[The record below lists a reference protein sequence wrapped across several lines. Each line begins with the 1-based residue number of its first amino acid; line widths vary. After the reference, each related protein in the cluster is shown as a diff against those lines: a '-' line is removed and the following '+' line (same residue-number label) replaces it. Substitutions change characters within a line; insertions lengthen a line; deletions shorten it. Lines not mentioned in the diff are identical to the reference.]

1 MLSNSR
7 HIELLLM
14 AQHQAATA
22 IAEPTHRYAEID
34 GLKLHYLDWGGN
46 ADKHTFLL
54 LHGGAAHAHWWDSVA
69 QLLTTHGRVLALD
82 FRGHGRSEWDKS
94 GVYGPPAYVKDV
106 HGLIGHLGTRV
117 VLIGH
122 SMGGAVAQW
131 VAVTY
136 PELLE
141 ALIIVD
147 APHGPPP
154 LFRRLM
160 WRWRRK
166 SQGGKRPELRSAN
179 DIIRK
184 FRLQPPQTYLT
195 RLEIERLALHGA
207 QQLPNGAWAFR
218 FDPETRAWRKH
229 GARMTRPKIKNIKMP
244 TLLLRGDQ
252 SALVSESHVRRM
264 QRKIRGSVYKE
275 IPRAFHHVPLDNP
288 GDTAAAILEFVE
300 KLPES

>member
-1 MLSNSR
+1 
-7 HIELLLM
+7 M

-22 IAEPTHRYAEID
+22 IAEPTHRYVEVE
-34 GLKLHYLDWGGN
+34 GLKLHYLDWGGD

-54 LHGGAAHAHWWDSVA
+54 LHGGAAHAHWWDGVA
-69 QLLTTHGRVLALD
+69 PLLTTHGLVLALD
-82 FRGHGRSEWDKS
+82 FRGHGQSQWDKS

-106 HGLIGHLGTRV
+106 RGLIEHLGTRV
-117 VLIGH
+117 VLVGH

-136 PELLE
+136 PEMLE

-166 SQGGKRPELRSAN
+166 SQGGKRPELRSAD

-195 RLEIERLALHGA
+195 RLEVERLALHGA
-207 QQLPNGAWAFR
+207 EQLPNGTWAFR

-229 GARMTRPKIKNIKMP
+229 GARMTRPKIKNIAMP

-252 SALVSESHVRRM
+252 SALVSASHVKRM
-264 QRKIRGSVYKE
+264 QRKIRGSVYEE

-288 GDTAAAILEFVE
+288 GDTASAILEFVE
-300 KLPES
+300 KL

>member
-1 MLSNSR
+1 
-7 HIELLLM
+7 M
-14 AQHQAATA
+14 AQHQAATVL
-22 IAEPTHRYAEID
+22 AEPTHRNFETE
-34 GLKLHYLDWGGN
+34 GLKLHYLDWGGD
-46 ADKHTFLL
+46 ADKHTFVL
-54 LHGGAAHAHWWDSVA
+54 LHGGAAHAHWWDGVA
-69 QLLTTHGRVLALD
+69 PLLTPYGRVLALD
-82 FRGHGRSEWDKS
+82 FRGHGRSQWAKS
-94 GVYGPPAYVKDV
+94 GVYGPPAYVNDV
-106 HGLIGHLGTRV
+106 RGLIEHLGTRV
-117 VLIGH
+117 ILVGH

-131 VAVTY
+131 SAVTY

-166 SQGGKRPELRSAN
+166 SQGGKRPELRSSD
-179 DIIRK
+179 DIIRR

-195 RLEIERLALHGA
+195 KQEVERLGLLGA
-207 QQLPNGAWAFR
+207 EQLPNGTWAFR

-229 GARMTRPKIKNIKMP
+229 GAKMTRPKIKQIKMP

-252 SALVSESHVRRM
+252 SGLVSPSSMRRM
-264 QRKIRGSVYKE
+264 HRKIRGSVYQE

-288 GDTAAAILEFVE
+288 GDTAAAIIEFVE
-300 KLPES
+300 KL